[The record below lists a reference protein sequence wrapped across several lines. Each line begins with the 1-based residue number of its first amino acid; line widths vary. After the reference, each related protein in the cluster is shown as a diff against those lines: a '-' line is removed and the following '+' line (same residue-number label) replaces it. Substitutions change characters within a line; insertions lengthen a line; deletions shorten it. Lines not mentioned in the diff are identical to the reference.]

1 MSFDIYGNTLRSGH
15 CEVHPHVHEEYPCS
29 VCIAEASQREQ
40 QQRPPYCDGDPRFCE
55 SAHYLAQ
62 ASEHIKDQERT
73 MATQQARIEA
83 LEKGLQA
90 VAQLIEESSGVSGLH
105 MNGDVAPWSDL
116 QTGGR
121 FEEWL
126 VDFDAALLQEPNK

>member
-1 MSFDIYGNTLRSGH
+1 MSFDIYGNNLRRGH

-83 LEKGLQA
+83 LKAAIGNINTQKEIVMKYAKESDRLMAVGRMYQA
-90 VAQLIEESSGVSGLH
+90 IA
-105 MNGDVAPWSDL
+105 DA
-116 QTGGR
+116 
-121 FEEWL
+121 
-126 VDFDAALLQEPNK
+126 AALLEAEK

>member
-1 MSFDIYGNTLRSGH
+1 MNEQEQF
-15 CEVHPHVHEEYPCS
+15 
-29 VCIAEASQREQ
+29 EAWVNSLN
-40 QQRPPYCDGDPRFCE
+40 PGWLLDKTKNDGDYAFPR
-55 SAHYLAQ
+55 AYAGWQ
-62 ASEHIKDQERT
+62 AWQAAI
-73 MATQQARIEA
+73 ATQQARIEA

-126 VDFDAALLQEPNK
+126 VDFDAALLQEPTK

>member
-29 VCIAEASQREQ
+29 VCIAETAQREQ

-55 SAHYLAQ
+55 SAHHLAQ

-73 MATQQARIEA
+73 IATQQARIQAA
-83 LEKGLQA
+83 LEVYAGMEGFIPETAAEGYCLR
-90 VAQLIEESSGVSGLH
+90 IIDE
-105 MNGDVAPWSDL
+105 MNKA
-116 QTGGR
+116 
-121 FEEWL
+121 
-126 VDFDAALLQEPNK
+126 LQETNHE

>member
-1 MSFDIYGNTLRSGH
+1 MSFDIYGNNLRRGH

-73 MATQQARIEA
+73 IATQQARIQAAIEVYAGMDGFIPETAAEGYCLRIIEQMNEA
-83 LEKGLQA
+83 LQ
-90 VAQLIEESSGVSGLH
+90 ESDDERV
-105 MNGDVAPWSDL
+105 
-116 QTGGR
+116 
-121 FEEWL
+121 
-126 VDFDAALLQEPNK
+126 